1 MEKDRTK
8 EEYELQHFN
17 FTAEEI
23 VAQNE
28 QLIRSALH
36 KTMCAFTE
44 QLVEKRSISN
54 EAADEL
60 RSKIVETC
68 NEIHKDCQPAIDA
81 LSALYRE
88 TFSIPEWLLLPTD
101 LLHKNEPTDQE
112 FEELQRKVSEAK
124 KAVDRGAV
132 FLASLEAELE
142 VHRALEPSLQAER
155 QVIDAVEE
163 SQRQVIDMDELLD
176 LVKRVEAAGLL
187 EDESHA
193 KPDSTIDNILLQ
205 K

>member
-1 MEKDRTK
+1 MERDRTK

-28 QLIRSALH
+28 QLIKSALH

-44 QLVEKRSISN
+44 QLVEKRRIP
-54 EAADEL
+54 EPEADEL

-68 NEIHKDCQPAIDA
+68 NEIQKDCQPAIDA

-101 LLHKNEPTDQE
+101 LLHKNETTEQE
-112 FEELQRKVSEAK
+112 LEELQRKVNEAK
-124 KAVDRGAV
+124 EAVDRGAV

-142 VHRALEPSLQAER
+142 VHRALEPCLQTER
-155 QVIDAVEE
+155 QTIAEFE
-163 SQRQVIDMDELLD
+163 QSQREAINTDELLH
-176 LVKRVEAAGLL
+176 LVKRVEKAGLL
-187 EDESHA
+187 EDA
-193 KPDSTIDNILLQ
+193 DAATDSTIDNILLQ